1 LFNLFPQISQKL
13 LKLENVFDAEYEK
26 HTVDVKMPA
35 EEECF
40 HILDL
45 LDKIMISLNEIPWE
59 SITLIHCNAA
69 LLLLVSF
76 NFPKLYSSKMFVFVV
91 QAHYCLALFRQLIA
105 SLYNKKNAF
114 DE

>member
-1 LFNLFPQISQKL
+1 MFNLFPQISQKL

-69 LLLLVSF
+69 PLLLVSSVIFRRSVIRFF

-91 QAHYCLALFRQLIA
+91 QAHY
-105 SLYNKKNAF
+105 
-114 DE
+114 